1 MLKTQLWDS
10 KTGKLSMKDE
20 GRKTLETRKGITM
33 KQNIG
38 YEIDF
43 TEGKIIVSKK
53 FLKEASTINT
63 AAYTELAQIR
73 KDFPEF
79 TIVPRAIAKK
89 ENKMTYG
96 KLTYDFMHEYIET
109 KENAESV
116 LGEYE
121 QIKKLAKF
129 QNASYVFVKKWFL
142 GLYGE
147 EFQREEDE
155 EQESA

>member
-1 MLKTQLWDS
+1 
-10 KTGKLSMKDE
+10 
-20 GRKTLETRKGITM
+20 M
-33 KQNIG
+33 KQNTG

-63 AAYTELAQIR
+63 AAYTELAQLR

-96 KLTYDFMHEYIET
+96 KLTYKFMREYI
-109 KENAESV
+109 KNKDDGKSV
-116 LGEYE
+116 LVEFE

-147 EFQREEDE
+147 EFMREDTDE
-155 EQESA
+155 RAIA